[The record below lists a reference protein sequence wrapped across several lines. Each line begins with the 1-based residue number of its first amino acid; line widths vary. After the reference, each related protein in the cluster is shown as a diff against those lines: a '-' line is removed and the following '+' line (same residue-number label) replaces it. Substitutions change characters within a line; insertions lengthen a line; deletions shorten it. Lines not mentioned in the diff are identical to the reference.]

1 MQKHRRHGI
10 KQFGVIMF
18 LVAGLSTFAQNAQD
32 LVIENACAK
41 VNYNQDDGTISI
53 RFTEGWKNSVYTVRF
68 TDSAVEARIRRSE
81 NSMLGPG
88 QTIELSGQSGSI
100 HTLTLFGDCP
110 FVFFQTILE
119 NAEPELTTLT
129 RYSPFTITTD
139 VPSDAGQ
146 LKALGTGGLSGVDKR
161 SNSGSYAFLAVADP
175 RTRSGIVTAWLTNER
190 GSGVIFSDIQNNTL
204 CLEPRIDFGRLQLDA
219 GQTEPLETF
228 IFGGFK
234 DARLGLEAYA
244 DAVAK
249 HYSISLLP
257 QPVVYCTWYH
267 AGASNERDLVR
278 NAEFAQKN
286 LKPFGFS
293 VVQIDDRWQ
302 DGVRSNGP
310 QKIFERHK
318 PDGPYTSGMKA
329 TADRIKSLGLTP
341 GIWYMP
347 FAGTFD
353 DPYFA
358 DKQELFA
365 TKDGKPFDTRWGGTC
380 FDLTNPATQKYVH
393 DIARLLAKDW
403 GYQYFKMDGLFTGTA
418 ARLIYVNDSYKDDEL
433 GETVLHDPAMTHI
446 QAYRKGLEIVRQAAG
461 KDVFFLGCC
470 IPQNMRSFA
479 PAMGLVDAMRIGPDN
494 KREWASMLRGPDYGS
509 RMYFLHRRVWYN
521 DPDPIYMRQDDVPLE
536 QARTLCSWVTV
547 SGQLNAS
554 STDYTK
560 LNEERL
566 DILRRT
572 MPSHSLMPR
581 PADLFEQKIPRIW
594 LLTDDA
600 SGVRRNGVALYNWD
614 DKKSARIEYPLEKI
628 GLEAGKRYVG
638 FDFWANAFVEP
649 FSGIVR
655 ATLPAGGCKILSLRP
670 VSDVPQLVGTS
681 RHITQGIIDVKK
693 EAWDTPAKS
702 LNGTSEVVGGD
713 PYELRI
719 AAMKNDGIWQFRSA
733 QVSEADNRA
742 GVKISLISQEGPF
755 LRVLI
760 ESGQNRAVGW
770 KITFE

>member
-1 MQKHRRHGI
+1 MM
-10 KQFGVIMF
+10 VMA
-18 LVAGLSTFAQNAQD
+18 AGGTAAWADSTQPG
-32 LVIENACAK
+32 IENTHARVAFDAENK
-41 VNYNQDDGTISI
+41 VVMIGFKEAVSSYA
-53 RFTEGWKNSVYTVRF
+53 YTVRF
-68 TDSAVEARIRRSE
+68 ADPPTAAQVRNVEDAVF
-81 NSMLGPG
+81 GPG
-88 QTIELSGQSGSI
+88 QTVEVAGEAGTLT
-100 HTLTLFGDCP
+100 TLTLYRSRP
-110 FVFFQTILE
+110 FVFMQTTLE
-119 NAEPELTTLT
+119 NAEPELTTHPRLA
-129 RYSPFTITTD
+129 PFTITAKMGAA
-139 VPSDAGQ
+139 VRQ
-146 LKALGTGGLSGVDKR
+146 VKALGTGGLSDADKK
-161 SNSGSYAFLAVADP
+161 SNPGSYAFLAIADP
-175 RTRSGIVTAWLTNER
+175 KTRNGIVAAWLTNER
-190 GSGVIFSDIQNNTL
+190 GSGVVFSDIQNDTL
-204 CLEPRIDFGRLQLDA
+204 LLEPRIDYGRLQLDA
-219 GQTEPLETF
+219 GQTETLETF
-228 IFGGFK
+228 IFGGFS

-244 DAVAK
+244 EAVATR
-249 HYSISLLP
+249 YAIALPP

-267 AGASNERDLVR
+267 AGASNEKDLAR
-278 NAEFAQKN
+278 NAEFAKQN
-286 LKPFGFS
+286 LTPFGFS

-310 QKIFERHK
+310 QKNFSTHK
-318 PDGPYTSGMKA
+318 PDGPYPSGMKA

-380 FDLTNPATQKYVH
+380 FDLTNPVTQKYVY
-393 DIARLLAKDW
+393 DIAHRLAREW
-403 GYQYFKMDGLFTGTA
+403 GYTYFKMDGLFTGTA

-446 QAYRKGLEIVRQAAG
+446 QAYRKGLDIVRQAAG

-494 KREWASMLRGPDYGS
+494 KREWTAMLRGPDYGS

-536 QARTLCSWVTV
+536 QARTLCSWVTIA
-547 SGQLNAS
+547 GQLNAS

-560 LNEERL
+560 LDAQRL

-572 MPSHSLMPR
+572 MPSHSLTPR

-600 SGVRRNGVALYNWD
+600 SGVRRDGVALYNWD
-614 DKKSARIEYPLEKI
+614 DKQSARIEYPLEKI

-693 EAWDTPAKS
+693 EAWDAPAKS

-719 AAMKNDGIWQFRSA
+719 AAMKNDGVWQFRSA
-733 QVSEADNRA
+733 QVSEADRQA
-742 GVKISLISQEGPF
+742 GVTIQRLSQDGPY
-755 LRVLI
+755 LRIVI
-760 ESGQNRAVGW
+760 DSKSNRTVDW
-770 KITFE
+770 KIAFE